1 MNGNQANGMDSLPN
15 SPGPAHATSHAQD
28 GLASL
33 TSTPATFTYASSSS
47 LPSSPSVASPNVF
60 PRSHSHLRT
69 PSALSRSPS
78 ISWATHSRGGS
89 RSGTSGEW
97 SVSDATTA
105 AAISSQV
112 ARVTRDASTL
122 AQQFTRMVTEIQAAE
137 TSMAELTLEYMKNL
151 QQSSHAC
158 HSSVRILLESH
169 SSWIRKLLI
178 ASQSME
184 GVEELETYMTRTQA
198 SLSVLEKG
206 VELLLERDAKE
217 AARKEKEEQEREE
230 RKRIAR
236 QNVRQRRGLHDEFD
250 IDEDDEGEHDDD
262 GDETD
267 ANDSNGP
274 LLTTSQPQTPTSAS
288 SSTRRIHL
296 VEPPQL
302 HLHSALDL
310 AVPPQPEAL

>member
-1 MNGNQANGMDSLPN
+1 M
-15 SPGPAHATSHAQD
+15 
-28 GLASL
+28 LALSC
-33 TSTPATFTYASSSS
+33 
-47 LPSSPSVASPNVF
+47 LPS
-60 PRSHSHLRT
+60 
-69 PSALSRSPS
+69 
-78 ISWATHSRGGS
+78 
-89 RSGTSGEW
+89 
-97 SVSDATTA
+97 
-105 AAISSQV
+105 Q
-112 ARVTRDASTL
+112 
-122 AQQFTRMVTEIQAAE
+122 
-137 TSMAELTLEYMKNL
+137 
-151 QQSSHAC
+151 AC